1 MPRTNVRIAVDRWKM
16 MVRKPI
22 VHVNTEVAGTEG
34 PDTALVVR
42 MTAQDGRSAAGFSLC
57 RLF

>member
-1 MPRTNVRIAVDRWKM
+1 MLRTNVRIAVDRWKM

-42 MTAQDGRSAAGFSLC
+42 MTAEDGRPAPAFLLSW
-57 RLF
+57 LF